1 MKKKTEI
8 RGSDKTS
15 YVWVLVEKDNVD
27 SRQRGGKTPSEY
39 TAQLSWTHT
48 SFHSLVSLA
57 TLPDRRPLRMDLLV
71 LAWLSSDLRFF
82 TFPKVT
88 FGLSSNS
95 YLAAVAAWNRTAMK
109 VAERYNVPT
118 LPGIMEFAHYGLLD
132 MMSLP
137 YGGYCWQHP
146 EDFERSFSDEDGGSE
161 LKKVTLLVIQ
171 ALDQGSGT
179 VNFLWPPLT
188 PYLLALSS
196 QPKLTLV
203 KVIMAFLDDN
213 TSLVRMKRDF
223 DSFVCDHNDSRGVK
237 HFRLDDAENDS
248 LRDRSGEL
256 EALSVQ
262 TLLAKEKQYKYK
274 EAEYIHAKSEII
286 RLKATISNLETAN
299 QKARILFEQQLEKA
313 MAEKMRENSRVGE
326 LMTQLKYLE
335 QRESLGREKLSD
347 AQSAL
352 DKQRKSF
359 EEQILTLQKERLQ
372 LSDNLEQ
379 EKESNWEKMTELR
392 SEMRRKD
399 SELSIVMLELDET
412 KVQLKLQL
420 KRWSD
425 VTSQMQEGEEVK
437 LKAAQAEQKVKIVR
451 MEEDKV
457 ISTAMKSQLASFQE
471 MEKQNRKL
479 SDDNTYLRGIQENNL
494 LLKEQHDNMQNKVER
509 LENKLANYHALVAE
523 NEVAC
528 QPEQESDGA
537 TKWRSSDA
545 VKARGTSDSKEMTL
559 RNLQEHQSQMQQQE
573 RDGYKRII
581 DSYESEVTVS
591 LDPSS
596 QASINRVALLEDS
609 VQGYKRQ
616 TENLEAELNKVGG
629 DLASA
634 RQNIRQLELTL
645 SDLHR
650 KANYDVHDCRSEA
663 DQKTIN
669 SLREKVASL
678 ERALETCEQEKNTLE
693 CRIEQ
698 RHLQG
703 DYDPTKLKVLHFKM
717 NPVDSDIDRRR
728 EEMTKLREENARL
741 RQRIQLLEEHDG
753 KIEDLTVAVE
763 QKIKEPGSSKDI
775 EEMRSQLTLAEL
787 KNKRLM
793 EAFKKTSQ
801 EVREVCY
808 QLTGYK
814 IDIPTS
820 NQYRITSMYA
830 ESPTDY
836 LLFQQNSRGNIE
848 MLGTSFSSTLQDL
861 MDMYLIQR
869 DSIPAFLS
877 SVTLDLFSRQTMNFG

>member
-1 MKKKTEI
+1 
-8 RGSDKTS
+8 
-15 YVWVLVEKDNVD
+15 
-27 SRQRGGKTPSEY
+27 
-39 TAQLSWTHT
+39 
-48 SFHSLVSLA
+48 
-57 TLPDRRPLRMDLLV
+57 
-71 LAWLSSDLRFF
+71 
-82 TFPKVT
+82 
-88 FGLSSNS
+88 
-95 YLAAVAAWNRTAMK
+95 
-109 VAERYNVPT
+109 
-118 LPGIMEFAHYGLLD
+118 
-132 MMSLP
+132 
-137 YGGYCWQHP
+137 
-146 EDFERSFSDEDGGSE
+146 
-161 LKKVTLLVIQ
+161 
-171 ALDQGSGT
+171 
-179 VNFLWPPLT
+179 
-188 PYLLALSS
+188 
-196 QPKLTLV
+196 
-203 KVIMAFLDDN
+203 MAFLDDN

-437 LKAAQAEQKVKIVR
+437 LKAAQAEQKVKDLEQQIVR

-523 NEVAC
+523 NEELK
-528 QPEQESDGA
+528 QKLEQWEKPDPTGL
-537 TKWRSSDA
+537 T
-545 VKARGTSDSKEMTL
+545 VKSPANLSKRVTELQSGEALMLSKQGELQTHLHQKEMTL
-559 RNLQEHQSQMQQQE
+559 RNLQEHQSQMQQQVTNEKTKSAQQADLIKRLQRKLLLVTKE